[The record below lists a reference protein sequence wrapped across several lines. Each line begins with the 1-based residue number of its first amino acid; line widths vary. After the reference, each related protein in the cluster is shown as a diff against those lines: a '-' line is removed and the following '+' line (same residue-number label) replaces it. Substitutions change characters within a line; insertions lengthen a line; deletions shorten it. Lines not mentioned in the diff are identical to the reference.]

1 MGKSIRNVFDKN
13 LSINK
18 LMKAYMD
25 SRKSK
30 GSRKEI
36 ILFNLKQEEYIK
48 YLYEKLKDGTYKH
61 GKYTSFY
68 VYEPKKRKIEK
79 SRIYR

>member
-1 MGKSIRNVFDKN
+1 MGKSIRNAFDKN

-30 GSRKEI
+30 GSRK
-36 ILFNLKQEEYIK
+36 K
-48 YLYEKLKDGTYKH
+48 
-61 GKYTSFY
+61 
-68 VYEPKKRKIEK
+68 
-79 SRIYR
+79 